1 MRKGLVLFR
10 LSALLVAGLM
20 FVGCD
25 TGFGRSGN
33 ADLSRLEIEG
43 AALSPTFRADETE
56 YSARVT
62 IAVSEVTFNATTD
75 DENATITINGSPL
88 ANDTDV
94 DIDLG
99 LGRNEVI
106 IEVTAENE
114 STKTYEIVIT
124 QVVSTSDDADIS
136 SLDVAFTRVS
146 SEFSAD
152 SSAYDFD
159 LSYWVNTVFVSFVRS
174 TDVATVD
181 LSTQSVTLSDNQ
193 VSEAISLEIGED
205 TTITLDVTSGSGD
218 VEQSY
223 SVELS
228 RSERS
233 DLSTTYFK
241 ASNTDASDLFG
252 SAIAADGNTIVVGA
266 YQEESTSQND
276 ESNNLAEAGA
286 GAVYV
291 FDYSGTWAQT
301 GYIKRDTSIK
311 EGDEFG
317 RSVAI
322 EGDTLVVG
330 APGAESVHVYTRS
343 SSGIWNHDQALVA
356 SDASVDQNYEF
367 GFSVSLEGNYLIVGA
382 PAKTTDQG
390 AVYIFEWNGETWV
403 ADGDPRASDTG
414 GRFGEVVQLNDVSS
428 NPEFIVGAPQ
438 ANTGQGEI
446 FVYELDNSTWSQT
459 ANLDALENIGDGDNY
474 GASVS
479 ILNDRIAVG
488 APGESSDGNG
498 DGISPSSSSDDSN
511 PDTGAV
517 YLYKRNSQGQWDL
530 LDQFIKAPNVGEG
543 MKFGSSVVL
552 SADMLAVGAPFED
565 SNATR
570 LGGDDDDTSSPDS
583 GAVYVYE
590 YARETGVW
598 TLGTYVKSPESFTLD
613 HFGASLFFS
622 GDNLVVGAQDEDSN
636 STGVESMIGSG
647 ASQAGAVYLYR

>member
-10 LSALLVAGLM
+10 LGALLVAGLM
-20 FVGCD
+20 LAGCD

-43 AALSPTFRADETE
+43 AAFSPTFRADETE

-62 IAVSEVTFNATTD
+62 IAVSEVTFNTTTD
-75 DENATITINGSPL
+75 DENATMTINGSPL

-99 LGRNEVI
+99 LGRNEII

-174 TDVATVD
+174 TDVATVE
-181 LSTQSVTLSDNQ
+181 LSTQTLTLGDNQ
-193 VSEAISLEIGED
+193 VSEAISLEIGVD
-205 TTITLDVTSGSGD
+205 ATIMLDVTSGSGD

-223 SVELS
+223 SVELN
-228 RSERS
+228 RSAS
-233 DLSTTYFK
+233 SNLSTTYFK

-266 YQEESTSQND
+266 YQEKSTSQSD
-276 ESNNLAEAGA
+276 ESNNLSETGA

-291 FDYSGTWAQT
+291 FDYSGTWTQSE
-301 GYIKRDTSIK
+301 YIKRDSSIE

-343 SSGIWNHDQALVA
+343 NIGVWNHDQALTA
-356 SDASVDQNYEF
+356 SDASADDYEF

-382 PAKTTDQG
+382 PAKATDQG
-390 AVYIFEWNGETWV
+390 AVYIFERNGGLWV
-403 ADGDPRASDTG
+403 ADGDPRTSDAG

-459 ANLDALENIGDGDNY
+459 ANLDALDNAGDSDNY
-474 GASVS
+474 GISVS
-479 ILNDRIAVG
+479 ILNDRIVVG
-488 APGESSDGNG
+488 APGESSNG
-498 DGISPSSSSDDSN
+498 TDISTSSSSNDDN

-517 YLYKRNSQGQWDL
+517 YLYERNNQGQWD
-530 LDQFIKAPNVGEG
+530 LDQFIKAPIVSG
-543 MKFGSSVVL
+543 MKFGSSVAL

-570 LGGDDDDTSSPDS
+570 LGGDDDDISSQDS

-590 YARETGVW
+590 HARETGAWV
-598 TLGTYVKSPESFTLD
+598 LGTYVKSPETLTLD

-622 GDNLVVGAQDEDSN
+622 GDNLVVGAPDEDSN